1 MNWRL
6 WTTFLAVMDKQ
17 SLSGAARYLAMTQP
31 TIGRHIDMLEAE
43 LGAVL
48 FTRSKSGMA
57 TTAATL
63 KRQAA
68 NATNKRPAIVR
79 ITANQIVGTELLPN
93 ALREFRLSN
102 PQIQLEI
109 DITNALL
116 NLPQR
121 SADIAIRM
129 TRPTQDKLVAKKI
142 RDAHLGL
149 YASRDYIKSRGEP
162 KQADALFDHDLIGYD
177 KDQHRLSG
185 ITIGSRALTPGD
197 FAIRCDSDIAQL
209 AALRAGLGIGICHAK
224 IAKRDGL
231 ISILTSEISL
241 VLPVWLVMHEDLK
254 SDPHVRAVFDHL
266 GRSV

>member
-1 MNWRL
+1 
-6 WTTFLAVMDKQ
+6 
-17 SLSGAARYLAMTQP
+17 
-31 TIGRHIDMLEAE
+31 LE
-43 LGAVL
+43 
-48 FTRSKSGMA
+48 
-57 TTAATL
+57 
-63 KRQAA
+63 Q
-68 NATNKRPAIVR
+68 NYC
-79 ITANQIVGTELLPN
+79 
-93 ALREFRLSN
+93 
-102 PQIQLEI
+102 
-109 DITNALL
+109 
-116 NLPQR
+116 
-121 SADIAIRM
+121 
-129 TRPTQDKLVAKKI
+129 KKI